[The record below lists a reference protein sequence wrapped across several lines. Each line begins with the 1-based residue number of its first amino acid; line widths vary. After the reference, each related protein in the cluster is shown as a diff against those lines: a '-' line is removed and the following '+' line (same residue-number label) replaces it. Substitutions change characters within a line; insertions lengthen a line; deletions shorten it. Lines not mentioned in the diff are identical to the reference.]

1 MQGDAAGIRWET
13 QDRTLILTID
23 RQHRRYAL
31 DPDAHHQ
38 LASLF
43 DMFADSDEHL
53 VAIITGAGDKAF
65 CSGSDLSVEA
75 SLDRANLPP
84 TGFAGIAERY
94 DLIKPV
100 IAAVNGDAIGG
111 GMEIVLAC
119 DMCVAVPG
127 ARFSLPEPRVGLAAS
142 GGLHRLARQVPLKQA
157 MEIALTG
164 RMFTADELVGMGV
177 VNQLSQSPT
186 CGVDALKKA
195 LESAALICENAP
207 LSVRATKQMMMSGL
221 NLPNLETAFAT
232 RYPAFEAMLAS
243 EDAREGRLAFLQK
256 RHPKWRGR

>member
-1 MQGDAAGIRWET
+1 M
-13 QDRTLILTID
+13 TID
-23 RQHRRYAL
+23 RQHRRNAL
-31 DPDAHHQ
+31 HPEAHHQ

-43 DMFADSDEHL
+43 DTFAVSDKLL
-53 VAIITGAGDKAF
+53 VAIITGAGNKAF

-75 SLDRANLPP
+75 GLDRANLPP
-84 TGFAGIAERY
+84 TGFAGIAERF

-119 DMCVAVPG
+119 DMCVAVPS

-142 GGLHRLARQVPLKQA
+142 GGLHRLARQMPLKQA

-164 RMFTADELVGMGV
+164 RMFAADELVGMGV
-177 VNQLSQSPT
+177 VNQLSPSPT
-186 CGVDALKKA
+186 GGADVLALA
-195 LESAALICENAP
+195 LETARLICKNAP
-207 LSVRATKQMMMSGL
+207 LAVRATKQMMMRGL
-221 NLPNLETAFAT
+221 DLPDLEAAFAT

-243 EDAREGRLAFLQK
+243 EDASEGRLAFLQK